1 MKKLLTAIL
10 AGMILLI
17 SLPLANA
24 SASPTVFSDLD
35 QDDPSYDA
43 ISWMKNHNIVQGY
56 DDGTFQSLNKINRA
70 EFMKII
76 VESITDEATGSY
88 CFPDVTNEWFA
99 KYVCYGKEIGLIN
112 GYEDGYFR
120 PANEIN
126 FAEASKIVTNA
137 LNIDPA
143 TTTSADPWYRQYVE
157 PLSDLSAIPSSI
169 SDLDKSIARGEM
181 AEIIYRVEEN
191 IDSENFV
198 TYKELEGELIPVES
212 CTALKEMFL
221 DEPDY
226 YTWGWAEEVSEEAAD
241 TTTSSSA
248 ESTKNLSADSDDY
261 STTNTQ
267 VAGVDEA
274 DTIKND
280 GEYIYMLKND
290 DTIRIIDAYPAEDMQ
305 EVSTIEFDDENTFYP
320 SEIYVD
326 GDQLTVIGS
335 ITNYNFDFDYDWD
348 EEPYLNY
355 YHQSRTG
362 AYIYDIT
369 DRSAPTLTRQL
380 EFDGDYS
387 DSRKIDN
394 TLYLIMQKFDLS
406 YYYYGFGLDD
416 LNVEEILP
424 RYYDSAQGE
433 EKLLANCTDLKYL
446 PQERDLNYL
455 ITVAVPLDD
464 VDGAIDSEVIIGDSG
479 TTYSSTDNLYIASIN
494 YDYSNYYYDWS
505 NAKTLVHKFALGE
518 SSIEYE
524 NSGKVPGTI
533 LNQFSLDEYND
544 NLRIATTEGS
554 WWSGDAPENNLFILD
569 ENLDTV
575 GSVEGLAPGEEIYS
589 TRFMGD
595 TGYIVTFE
603 KVDPLFVLDLSDPT
617 APRVTGELKVPGYS
631 DYLHPWGDDYL
642 IGFGEDADDAEE
654 EEEAARDLNFSWYQG
669 MKMSLFDVSD
679 MSNPTQV
686 DSEGIGDRGT
696 YSELLYNHKALLF
709 SDSLS
714 VLAFPATVA
723 IVEDPETPSWE
734 YGDYV
739 FQGAYVYNFNEN
751 GFDILGTITHYD
763 DNYDFQNYWYGEKD
777 IERIIYI
784 GDNLYSISDGMI
796 MANNINTLDEIN
808 SIELN

>member
-1 MKKLLTAIL
+1 ML
-10 AGMILLI
+10 LLI
-17 SLPLANA
+17 NIPLTIAT
-24 SASPTVFSDLD
+24 SSPSTFSDLN

-43 ISWMKNHNIVQGY
+43 ILWMKNNNIVQGY

-76 VESITDEATGSY
+76 VESITDNPTGSN
-88 CFPDVTNEWFA
+88 CFPDVNNEWFA
-99 KYVCYGKEIGLIN
+99 KYVCYGKEHGLIN

-137 LNIDPA
+137 LDIEPTETI
-143 TTTSADPWYRQYVE
+143 TTDPWYRQYVE
-157 PLSDLSAIPSSI
+157 PLSDLNAIPSSV

-181 AEIIYRVEEN
+181 AEIIYRVEEDVDTK
-191 IDSENFV
+191 DSLKYE
-198 TYKELEGELIPVES
+198 ELEGELIPVES
-212 CTALKEMFL
+212 CDSLKEMFL
-221 DEPDY
+221 DDPYY
-226 YTWGWAEEVSEEAAD
+226 YTWAWDEEIAEESAD
-241 TTTSSSA
+241 TAAPSETSDSS
-248 ESTKNLSADSDDY
+248 KNLSAGSDEY

-267 VAGVDEA
+267 VSGVDEA

-290 DTIRIIDAYPAEDMQ
+290 DTIRIIDAYPAEEMN
-305 EVSTIEFDDENTFYP
+305 EVASIEFTGENSFYP

-335 ITNYNFDFDYDWD
+335 IINYNFDFDYGWE

-362 AYIYDIT
+362 AYIYDISDHT
-369 DRSAPTLTRQL
+369 NPTLTRQL
-380 EFDGDYS
+380 EFDGGYNN
-387 DSRKIDN
+387 SRKIDD
-394 TLYLIMQKFDLS
+394 TLYLIMEKYDLS
-406 YYYYGFGLDD
+406 YYYYGFELED

-424 RYYDSAQGE
+424 RYYDSATDE
-433 EKLLANCTDLKYL
+433 DSLLVDCTDIKYL

-455 ITVAVPLDD
+455 ITVAIPLDD
-464 VDGAIDSEVIIGDSG
+464 EDGKIDQEVIIGEPG
-479 TTYSSTDNLYIASIN
+479 TVYASADNLYVASVN
-494 YDYSNYYYDWS
+494 YDYNNYYYDWT
-505 NAKTLVHKFALGE
+505 NAKTLVHKFALDEG
-518 SSIEYE
+518 SIEYE
-524 NSGKVPGTI
+524 DSGKVPGTV
-533 LNQFSLDEYND
+533 LNQFSLDEYD
-544 NLRIATTEGS
+544 DHLRIATTEGS
-554 WWSGDAPENNLFILD
+554 WWSGDAPENNLYILD
-569 ENLDTV
+569 KSLDIV

-617 APRVTGELKVPGYS
+617 NPYVTGELKVPGYS

-642 IGFGEDADDAEE
+642 IGFGKDAEDAAE

-669 MKMSLFDVSD
+669 MKMSLFNVSD
-679 MSNPTQV
+679 MTNPTQV

-709 SDSLS
+709 SDNLKLLS
-714 VLAFPATVA
+714 FPVTVA
-723 IVEDPETPSWE
+723 IVEDPNTPSWE

-739 FQGAYVYNFNEN
+739 FQGAYVYNFDEN

-763 DNYDFQNYWYGEKD
+763 DDFDFTNYWGYGEKD

-784 GDNLYSISDGMI
+784 GDNLYSISDEII
-796 MANNINTLDEIN
+796 MANNMNTLDEVN
-808 SIELN
+808 HIELE